1 MDGESKMREGRS
13 GTERGSKQRKGE
25 RGERWREYEETRKE

>member
-13 GTERGSKQRKGE
+13 GAERGSKE
-25 RGERWREYEETRKE
+25 RGIEGVSRGRK